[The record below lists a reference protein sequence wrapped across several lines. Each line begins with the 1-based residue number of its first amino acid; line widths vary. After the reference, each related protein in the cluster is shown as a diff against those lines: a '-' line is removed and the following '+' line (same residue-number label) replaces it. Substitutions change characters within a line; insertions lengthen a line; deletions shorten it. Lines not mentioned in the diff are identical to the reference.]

1 MKRFWQK
8 PYLIMYTLF
17 AFAFVSTD
25 VIAASTDNMDKTISD
40 IVSGIT
46 GIKVA
51 GQWFLTYENGQDG
64 DSNFNEFAIQRGY
77 INIYKTFNSKI
88 SARITP
94 DISVDQEGDGA
105 GDLEMRLKYCFLKY
119 GFDDFGIITK
129 PYFELGLV
137 HRPWL
142 DFEQKINPYRVQGKM
157 FLERHGIFNSGD
169 YGVLF
174 ATLLGGEM
182 NSDYKRN
189 VNKKY
194 PGKYGSL
201 AIGIFNGGGYHGIE
215 VNENKTLEGRLSI
228 RPFPKILPGLQFS
241 YTGVLGKGNTIAAP
255 NWRFNSGFVSYETH
269 KFVATGMVYKGK
281 GDYRGIAIN
290 AKGIPFDQEGYS
302 IFGDVKLP
310 GNKFSIFGRH
320 DFFNMN
326 TEIDNSDVKTKIVG
340 LTYYLIQDCKFIID
354 YDFSD
359 YSDLPK
365 YKESKIQTAIEVKF

>member
-8 PYLIMYTLF
+8 PFVALCAFTLF
-17 AFAFVSTD
+17 TLVPQLFAADTND
-25 VIAASTDNMDKTISD
+25 PDLALSD
-40 IVSGIT
+40 IVAGIT
-46 GIKVA
+46 GIKVG
-51 GQWFLTYENGQDG
+51 GQWFLTFENGKEG
-64 DSNFNEFAIQRGY
+64 GNNFNEFAIQRGY
-77 INIYKTFNSKI
+77 IIINKTFNSKV

-94 DISVDQEGDGA
+94 DISVDQEGDGI

-119 GFDDFGIITK
+119 GFEDFGFITK

-157 FLERHGIFNSGD
+157 FLERQGIFNSGD

-174 ATLLGGEM
+174 AALLGGEM
-182 NSDYKRN
+182 DSDYKHN
-189 VNKKY
+189 VNKNY
-194 PGKYGSL
+194 PGKFGSF
-201 AIGIFNGGGYHGIE
+201 AIGILNGGGYHGVE
-215 VNENKTLEGRLSI
+215 ANENKTIESRLSI
-228 RPFPKILPGLQFS
+228 RPLPEILPGLQFS
-241 YTGVLGKGNTIAAP
+241 YTGVIGKGNTIAAP
-255 NWRFNSGFVSYETH
+255 NWRFNSGFISYETR
-269 KFVATGMVYKGK
+269 KFVATGMVYKGT

-290 AKGIPFDQEGYS
+290 EKGIPLDQKGYS
-302 IFGDVKLP
+302 IFGNIKLP
-310 GNKFSIFGRH
+310 GDKFSIFGRH

-340 LTYYLIQDCKFIID
+340 LTYFLIQGCKFIID

-359 YSDLPK
+359 YSELPD